1 MPDSNSFAPG
11 RPPTPGAPG
20 AAEDLSDEISRFVE
34 KQPGDYIRCTLVCNG
49 NYRCNWW
56 AAQSTTGYDNPGM
69 AGLLVTTHRVRQ
81 SRFLHVTKS
90 GDRLVIEEVR
100 SKLHDDEA

>member
-11 RPPTPGAPG
+11 RQPAPG
-20 AAEDLSDEISRFVE
+20 AQGASEDLSDEISRSVE
-34 KQPGDYIRCTLVCNG
+34 KQPGDHIRCTLVCNG

-56 AAQSTTGYDNPGM
+56 AAQSTKGYDNPAM
-69 AGLLVTTHRVRQ
+69 AGLMVTTHRVRQ

-90 GDRLVIEEVR
+90 GGRLVIEEVR
-100 SKLHDDEA
+100 SKSHHDGT